1 MDTHRP
7 QADLS
12 VKAIHSMSLPL
23 LAECDACGHS
33 ARLSAA
39 MLARR
44 HGDWSLREVGER
56 SRCRFCNSK
65 GRALVRAL
73 FPAGFS
79 GTTQ

>member
-1 MDTHRP
+1 MDTYRHR
-7 QADLS
+7 ADLS

-23 LAECDACGHS
+23 LAECDACGHT

-39 MLARR
+39 MLARL
-44 HGDWSLREVGER
+44 HGDRSLREIGER

-73 FPAGFS
+73 FRAGAFDRAA
-79 GTTQ
+79 